1 MTTPIATNVELAL
14 YLAEDAIDEDRA
26 DLFLQLAQDL
36 CETVVN
42 PLPLLGKPVL
52 LAVAARAY
60 NNVTAAHRVTI
71 GTAEVS
77 YGTQYSQTGIGG
89 LFLARQEVR
98 TLRRLAGRG
107 GAFMIDMMPLAVP
120 PTVAPDVEFLQPSGA
135 AAGELV
141 SIHGHGFTGLTGVT
155 FGGVEATQ
163 RVEVSDTEIVVTVP
177 AGDAGL
183 VLVTVS
189 NGIGASSPVSYE
201 RG

>member
-1 MTTPIATNVELAL
+1 MTTPIATHEELAL
-14 YLAEDAIDEDRA
+14 YLAEDAIDTARA
-26 DLFLQLAQDL
+26 DLFLQLSQDL

-42 PLPLLGKPVL
+42 PLPLLAKPVL

-107 GAFMIDMMPLAVP
+107 GAYMID
-120 PTVAPDVEFLQPSGA
+120 
-135 AAGELV
+135 
-141 SIHGHGFTGLTGVT
+141 
-155 FGGVEATQ
+155 
-163 RVEVSDTEIVVTVP
+163 
-177 AGDAGL
+177 
-183 VLVTVS
+183 
-189 NGIGASSPVSYE
+189 
-201 RG
+201 